1 MNKQPAFCREAEKR
15 IFERRWSSF
24 SSVHLRNIS
33 SQRRGLGRRSLKNTI
48 GSPITTSMGKQTALE
63 NSTYY
68 SMAGTQRLYSSNY
81 MYWLVGK
88 LMAFQYDTICH
99 LSQQPVAFTQL
110 GEFLVPLWH
119 WLSNKHPCAEQA
131 YRDMPINSSTHKSC
145 IFFLSFLFAKMA
157 ECCLEW
163 IEGGWVIWPYIW
175 CNDRNV
181 SSGKDLAISFLTQ
194 ELFPRDLVILAWSRE
209 SSRTS

>member
-1 MNKQPAFCREAEKR
+1 MQDKVNVINFLSGFSSKGQFTINYLSMRGFTFRIKMSMCLKMCSEHADIFPSIQSVQQGSQHSVYLIQVRSNFLCSSLTSNMNKQPAFCREAEQR

-88 LMAFQYDTICH
+88 LMAFQ
-99 LSQQPVAFTQL
+99 
-110 GEFLVPLWH
+110 
-119 WLSNKHPCAEQA
+119 
-131 YRDMPINSSTHKSC
+131 
-145 IFFLSFLFAKMA
+145 
-157 ECCLEW
+157 
-163 IEGGWVIWPYIW
+163 
-175 CNDRNV
+175 
-181 SSGKDLAISFLTQ
+181 
-194 ELFPRDLVILAWSRE
+194 
-209 SSRTS
+209 